1 MFLGRC
7 KKLEFY
13 LPVQIMEKA
22 VIIFAD
28 NTKLAEFIIKHQVS
42 NAEANSREQS
52 LIAPLE
58 DEEIIT
64 ACTEYGGH
72 LNVDWLVKDSSC

>member
-1 MFLGRC
+1 M
-7 KKLEFY
+7 EFY
-13 LPVQIMEKA
+13 LPLQIMEKA

-42 NAEANSREQS
+42 NAEVNTREQS

-72 LNVDWLVKDSSC
+72 LNVGWPVAGPFC